1 MQFTTNPI
9 LLSKL
14 LDDCGH
20 GRIQLPDF
28 QRSWVWDEERIRGL
42 IASISQAFPIGALMT
57 LQLKHG
63 NTSFARRPVQ
73 GAMPNAEAAN
83 PEQLLLDGQQ
93 RMTSLY
99 QTCLRGEVVRTITPR
114 QRMVSRWFYLDI
126 DKALD
131 PSVDREEAVVII
143 PESKLIQEDFN
154 RKTILDITTE
164 EKEFQNMLF
173 PLHRVFQSD
182 DWREGFEDYWDSK
195 EKRERFKQFR
205 NRVLK
210 NFEGYQVPVISLG
223 AETTHEAVC
232 LVFEK
237 VNTGGKALDA
247 FELVTAMYAAK
258 GFRLRDDWFG
268 TEDKRGLQ
276 SRLHAYG
283 AIGDHKVGILEKVQS
298 TDVLQAISL
307 LHTRAER
314 ERAQKE
320 GRPESEWP
328 AVRAT
333 RQSLLDLPIGAYKQY
348 RPAIEKGF
356 KDAAKFLRQQGLYRT
371 FDLPYQGQIV
381 PLAAILAVIGDK
393 WEHAT
398 NKAKIA
404 RWFWCGIF
412 GELYGSA
419 TESRFARDVVEVP
432 AWLGGGE
439 EPVTVRDG
447 RIRQNRLGQ
456 LRTRQSAAYKGVNAL
471 LLKIGAQDFRT
482 GQPYDATL
490 FFDED
495 VDIHHIFPQ
504 KWCIER
510 GIPASRYDTAVN
522 KTPLAAKT
530 NKKIGGVAPS
540 QYVSKLEEGGGSE
553 NDPALAPEALNRH
566 FNSHAVDPALLR
578 ADDFDAFL
586 ADRERRLLDL
596 IAEATG
602 HKVAAAE
609 PVEEGEALTPE
620 VARDAGLATDDEL
633 APGAPD
639 ATTDL
644 GVQA

>member
-14 LDDCGH
+14 LDDCGQ

-63 NTSFARRPVQ
+63 HSGFARRPVQ
-73 GAMPNAEAAN
+73 GASPSAGAAH

-99 QTCLRGEVVRTITPR
+99 QTCLRQEMVRTITPR
-114 QRMVSRWFYLDI
+114 QRLVNRWFYLDI
-126 DKALD
+126 EKCLD
-131 PSVDREEAVVII
+131 PSCDREQAVAII
-143 PESKLIQEDFN
+143 PETKLIQTDFN
-154 RKTILDITTE
+154 RKTILDLTTE
-164 EKEFQNMLF
+164 ENEYRYMHF

-182 DWREGFEDYWDSK
+182 DWREAFEDFWDSK
-195 EKRERFKQFR
+195 EKRELFKKFR
-205 NRVLK
+205 NRILR
-210 NFEGYQVPVISLG
+210 NFESYQVPVISLG
-223 AETTHEAVC
+223 VETTHEAVC

-268 TEDKRGLQ
+268 TDGRRGLQ
-276 SRLHAYG
+276 ARLHSFG
-283 AIGDHKVGILEKVQS
+283 AIGEHKVGILEKVQS
-298 TDVLQAISL
+298 TDVLQAVAL
-307 LHTRAER
+307 LHSRAER
-314 ERAQKE
+314 EKVQGE

-333 RQSLLDLPIGAYKQY
+333 RQSLLDLPLEAYQRY

-356 KDAAKFLRQQGLYRT
+356 KDAARFLRQQGLYRT

-381 PLAAILAVIGDK
+381 PLAAILAIVGDK

-398 NKAKIA
+398 NKAKVA

-419 TESRFARDVVEVP
+419 TESRFARDIVEVP
-432 AWLGGGE
+432 LWLAGGD

-456 LRTRQSAAYKGVNAL
+456 LRTRQSAAYKGMNAL
-471 LLKIGAQDFRT
+471 LLKVGAQDFRT
-482 GQPYDATL
+482 GQPYDAAL
-490 FFDED
+490 FFDES
-495 VDIHHIFPQ
+495 VDIHHLFPQ
-504 KWCIER
+504 KWCVDR
-510 GIPASRYDTAVN
+510 GISPSRYDTALN

-530 NKKIGGVAPS
+530 NRKIGGIAPS
-540 QYVSKLEEGGGSE
+540 QYMARLERGGGAE
-553 NDPALAPEALNRH
+553 NDPALSQDALDRH
-566 FNSHAVDPALLR
+566 LASHALDPALLR
-578 ADDFDAFL
+578 ADAFDAFL
-586 ADRERRLLDL
+586 LDRERRLLKL

-602 HKVAAAE
+602 HSIVAAAE
-609 PVEEGEALTPE
+609 PIEEGEELPPE
-620 VARDAGLATDDEL
+620 IARDAGIPDD
-633 APGAPD
+633 APLSAAALSQD
-639 ATTDL
+639 ET
-644 GVQA
+644 GVPT